1 MYPNCLHFVAEVRIK
16 GLYFRN
22 KVYSIW
28 AHGCL
33 GNRLLEWMVD
43 ARFRVQS
50 RDLFGI
56 LVLAASRT
64 VRLGSLELLYPET
77 PLSLN

>member
-1 MYPNCLHFVAEVRIK
+1 
-16 GLYFRN
+16 
-22 KVYSIW
+22 
-28 AHGCL
+28 
-33 GNRLLEWMVD
+33 MVD
-43 ARFRVQS
+43 ARLRVQS

-77 PLSLN
+77 QVSNQAGDASDLSRT